1 MFPPHR
7 EIKPVLSGSSSS
19 PERYGAFTE
28 KRIKVYAKKETKFW
42 AGDMNGDKN
51 ISGDQL
57 RFSWHPSLF
66 ESRGITQ
73 VNLENVEKRKTSCET
88 LKICYWNVI
97 PAVGWTLPRLV
108 GCHDW
113 ITVVFSY
120 DDSSILQCER
130 AIFRSDFE
138 RNHSAASSESFILPS
153 DCELKTAKW
162 WRAGFRC
169 TTLRT
174 KTTSYNPGGRS
185 QTSSSCPSVSL
196 REIIVDDRIMNAT
209 CGRTA
214 TNLNCEK
221 ASFLYN
227 QVIDDK
233 LSWTP

>member
-42 AGDMNGDKN
+42 AGDMNGGKN

-113 ITVVFSY
+113 ITGFFIWRFF
-120 DDSSILQCER
+120 DSSVWTRHLSLWFWKKSFSRFFRKFHPAVGLRVKNSKVVKSWFTLHYTENKDYQLQSRR
-130 AIFRSDFE
+130 AESDQ
-138 RNHSAASSESFILPS
+138 L
-153 DCELKTAKW
+153 
-162 WRAGFRC
+162 
-169 TTLRT
+169 
-174 KTTSYNPGGRS
+174 
-185 QTSSSCPSVSL
+185 
-196 REIIVDDRIMNAT
+196 IMSI
-209 CGRTA
+209 G
-214 TNLNCEK
+214 
-221 ASFLYN
+221 
-227 QVIDDK
+227 
-233 LSWTP
+233 

>member
-42 AGDMNGDKN
+42 AGDMNGGKN

-113 ITVVFSY
+113 IIVDFHMTILRFFSVNAPNEV
-120 DDSSILQCER
+120 DNAFALILKEIIQ
-130 AIFRSDFE
+130 
-138 RNHSAASSESFILPS
+138 L
-153 DCELKTAKW
+153 LLQKV
-162 WRAGFRC
+162 
-169 TTLRT
+169 
-174 KTTSYNPGGRS
+174 
-185 QTSSSCPSVSL
+185 SSCSL
-196 REIIVDDRIMNAT
+196 
-209 CGRTA
+209 TA
-214 TNLNCEK
+214 
-221 ASFLYN
+221 S
-227 QVIDDK
+227 
-233 LSWTP
+233 